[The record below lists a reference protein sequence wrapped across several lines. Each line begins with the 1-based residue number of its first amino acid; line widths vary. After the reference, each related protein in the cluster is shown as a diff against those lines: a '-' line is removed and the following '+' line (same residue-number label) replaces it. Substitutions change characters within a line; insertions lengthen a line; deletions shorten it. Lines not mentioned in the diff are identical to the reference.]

1 VRQKQDIKGFSLL
14 ELLVVVVIVAVIS
27 AIGYPNFMDWRKDRE
42 VRLAAENIS
51 SMISGIVAQ
60 TQRGAFPYV
69 QFTFG
74 ITADVD
80 KKIFKTKGMSQKSL
94 GSTLNSGNT
103 LNCDIVNSGV
113 WDDHE
118 VHIYEAEVAVH
129 KILSG
134 AICFSKDG
142 THYGAS
148 GSYPLNPMVSVR
160 GTDCTIDNNCSD
172 TYIIICDL
180 KQYDINGLSQIGTA
194 GECNI
199 ANLQKPAYLV
209 EWSRFGSINLFK
221 WSGDKYNYDS
231 NTKTYTKY
239 ENGEW
244 TIK

>member
-1 VRQKQDIKGFSLL
+1 MQQKQDIKGFSLL

-27 AIGYPNFMDWRKDRE
+27 AVGYPKFMDWRKDRE
-42 VRLAAENIS
+42 VRLAAENIT

-60 TQRGAFPYV
+60 TQRGSFPYV
-69 QFTFG
+69 QFTFA
-74 ITADVD
+74 ITKDVD

-94 GSTLNSGNT
+94 GSTLNSGNA
-103 LNCDIVNSGV
+103 LNCAMVNSGV

-129 KILSG
+129 KTGSG

-142 THYGAS
+142 SHYGTS
-148 GSYPLNPMVSVR
+148 GSYSTNPMETVR

-180 KQYDINGLSQIGTA
+180 KQYDINGRSQIGAA

-221 WSGDKYNYDS
+221 WSGDKYDYNS
-231 NTKTYTKY
+231 TTKTYTKVKD
-239 ENGEW
+239 GEW